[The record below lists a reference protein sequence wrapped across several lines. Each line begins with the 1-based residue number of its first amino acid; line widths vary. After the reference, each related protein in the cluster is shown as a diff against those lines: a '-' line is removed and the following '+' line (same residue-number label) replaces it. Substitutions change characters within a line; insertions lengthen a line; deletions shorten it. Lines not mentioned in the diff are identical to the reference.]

1 MSDDLPSKGAQQ
13 PPPTVQEEAEARR
26 VAAAW
31 QRIEAWLREHA
42 PASHATLRPGASE
55 EQLAVLQ
62 SDLAVH
68 VPEQLRAL
76 WRLREGVAEGEG
88 SVFML
93 DEWALMTL
101 PRVSWAHRLHMNLQK
116 EREEEEEY
124 EPEEDLHWQ
133 PEWIPFCSFA
143 VDDETYGLYL
153 DGATGEVRKW
163 YEGNEEHD
171 SIADS
176 LAAYLEK
183 MADGLEHPAPAPA
196 GAGLL
201 RNRALHWGVPIL
213 DEDAEVWKPLRSR
226 CRIEGFGCRSNEGS
240 RLGESAAERA

>member
-13 PPPTVQEEAEARR
+13 PPSAAEEEGKARR
-26 VAAAW
+26 VVAAW
-31 QRIEAWLREHA
+31 QRIEAWLGEQA
-42 PASHATLRPGASE
+42 PGSHATLRPGASE
-55 EQLAVLQ
+55 EQLVVLE

-93 DEWALMTL
+93 GNWALMTL
-101 PRVSWAHRLHMNLQK
+101 PRVSWVHRNGMEVQK
-116 EREEEEEY
+116 EWEEEEDHD
-124 EPEEDLHWQ
+124 PEEDLHWR

-163 YEGNEEHD
+163 YEGNEEHR
-171 SIADS
+171 SIAAS
-176 LAAYLEK
+176 LAAYLEQ

-201 RNRALHWGVPIL
+201 RNRALHWGLPIL
-213 DEDAEVWKPLRSR
+213 DEDAEVWRPLNL
-226 CRIEGFGCRSNEGS
+226 FHPV
-240 RLGESAAERA
+240 L